1 MSRTWYRVALAR
13 EGHEPVVVAASGE
26 HMGVAVETARA
37 TLAGSWAVAA
47 DVAAATDI
55 VPLGESVGKGAV
67 VQLGPAPAETPR
79 FRFPAGVLPR
89 LGATAA
95 LARLGRGFARRAD
108 PELLVLEAQTDAAN
122 LVDLFLGMIER
133 VPAADNLEIRVLAH
147 FDGDGSAGPGSA
159 AGGRRGSIDGDG
171 SAGPG
176 SAAGGRRGSIVGDDT
191 TDVWLTSRVDAKKV
205 LRFLDEHDR
214 DLIENGHVEINV
226 YARAQKATLR
236 LTEHKTV
243 VWLAEAN
250 ALAAEVAGWFG
261 ELGIPRA
268 DELVT
273 VASVPHFHY
282 RPAKSLD
289 RTKLADA
296 LFRDRLRRVARL
308 KTA

>member
-159 AGGRRGSIDGDG
+159 AGGRRGSI
-171 SAGPG
+171 
-176 SAAGGRRGSIVGDDT
+176 VGDDT